1 MATSDAQAGLA
12 LGIFSG
18 ARVNASAHVVW
29 DSGRGE
35 PVVAQVAVAGDFLPA
50 GALSLPPGGW
60 REAARRLAAHLEDID
75 VAFLNL
81 ECALDAEG
89 LSPRPLAG
97 LGQIVSGPSAALDFL
112 TAIRSSVI
120 SLANNHTYDFGPA
133 GVART
138 QCALARRGII
148 SLGAGRTLQY
158 PPDTFLWQWP
168 GNIRVGIW
176 AAARASRDLATR
188 NREGVEPVTLSRA
201 SQAREVLESA
211 GANFSIALLHAG
223 CLRTNRPDP
232 GDEKLMDEI
241 AKNGFGL
248 VAASHSHRIGGAKS
262 FAVQTDAPSFCFYGL
277 GSIASGYVS
286 SPIEREGLIVVARFH
301 PNGGLAR
308 VEVRPLLLGESGF
321 GEVPSPEMSR
331 TILGRFESL
340 SEELADG
347 SAERLFYD
355 DLSHGLARLY
365 IRDASAAFRSSGL
378 RGLIRKAGRIRMR
391 HIRRAVYGLMG

>member
-1 MATSDAQAGLA
+1 VATSDAQARLA

-18 ARVNASAHVVW
+18 ARVNARAHVFW
-29 DSGRGE
+29 DSARSE
-35 PVVAQVAVAGDFLPA
+35 SVVAQVAVAGDFLPA

-60 REAARRLAAHLEDID
+60 REAARRLAAQFDDID

-112 TAIRSSVI
+112 AAIRASVV
-120 SLANNHTYDFGPA
+120 SLANNHIYDFGPA

-148 SLGAGRTLQY
+148 SLGASKTLQCA
-158 PPDTFLWQWP
+158 PDTFLWEGP
-168 GNIRVGIW
+168 GNIRVGFW

-188 NREGVEPVTLSRA
+188 NREGVEPATLARA
-201 SQAREVLESA
+201 SQAREALESA

-232 GDEKLMDEI
+232 DDRKLMDEI

-262 FAVQTDAPSFCFYGL
+262 LAVQTDSPSFSFYGI
-277 GSIASGYVS
+277 GSVASGYIA
-286 SPIEREGLIVVARFH
+286 SPLEREGLVVVAGFH
-301 PNGGLAR
+301 PDGSLAR
-308 VEVRPLLLGESGF
+308 VEVRPVLLGESGF
-321 GEVPSPEMSR
+321 GEVPPPEMSR
-331 TILGRFESL
+331 TILGRFQSL

-347 SAERLFYD
+347 SAARLFYD

-365 IRDASAAFRSSGL
+365 IRDASAAFRASGL

-391 HIRRAVYGLMG
+391 HIRRAVHGLMG